1 MSFHKSPNN
10 ELDPLEK
17 EILERALDAAWY
29 AIKSSGQHFEA
40 ESDEELEAALR
51 RELIEIARANGVNDP
66 DTLKDMLLASL
77 PQLRNAK

>member
-17 EILERALDAAWY
+17 EILERGLDAAWY